1 MFISKGFLKHKQVK
15 ISDKKERRFRD
26 MVTLFSSSNATINYQ
41 EIRSEYLPLVKQ
53 CEKISPVIFCLALCS
68 YKHMHALRT
77 YIKLRSPP
85 LPHPQRIY
93 CRSKYGTDLSRDAPK
108 GSLLSPNI
116 RRETLNTA
124 ARTRSVSSRGEN
136 G

>member
-1 MFISKGFLKHKQVK
+1 MFINKGFLRHKQVN

-53 CEKISPVIFCLALCS
+53 CEKISPVIFCLA
-68 YKHMHALRT
+68 HARMHALRT

-85 LPHPQRIY
+85 LPHPTTY
-93 CRSKYGTDLSRDAPK
+93 
-108 GSLLSPNI
+108 LLSVQI
-116 RRETLNTA
+116 WD
-124 ARTRSVSSRGEN
+124 RSIT
-136 G
+136 